1 MAVTPLNDIGDDRLP
16 PLGPQAMTLEQAQA
30 VSALVKGP
38 RGTLQG
44 PFIPMLRSPGFMN
57 RAQKV
62 GEYIR
67 YESPL
72 PALLRELAILVT
84 ARCWGQ
90 TTEWHIHAPIAR
102 AAGLASDDMAAI
114 ANDVAPEGLDEA
126 GMAVYRFC
134 LELHLTQGVTDDAYA
149 AALDALGEV
158 QLIDLTGL
166 CGYYA
171 MLAMV
176 MNVARTPLPAGV
188 NPFEIPD

>member
-1 MAVTPLNDIGDDRLP
+1 MAVTPLNDTGEDRLP
-16 PLGPQAMTLEQAQA
+16 PIDPQAMTLEQAQA

-38 RGTLQG
+38 RGVLQG

-72 PALLRELAILVT
+72 PPLLRELAILVT

-90 TTEWHIHAPIAR
+90 TTEWALHAPIAR
-102 AAGLASDDMAAI
+102 DAGLALDDIAAL
-114 ANDVAPEGLDEA
+114 AQDVAPEGLDEA

-149 AALDALGEV
+149 AVLDALGEAGV
-158 QLIDLTGL
+158 VDLTGL

-171 MLAMV
+171 MLAMI
-176 MNVARTPLPAGV
+176 MNVARTPPPAGAA
-188 NPFEIPD
+188 PFALPD